1 MVTVGTATVEVK
13 AVMVVPHKVVAEA
26 VVVEAAA
33 ADEEV
38 VAVAEDP
45 ALTKHSLSYSY
56 VTVYDSCSMTHH
68 FEQHYCP
75 FLIRLHLNMCI
86 ITPHSE
92 YRCVTQIKTEIKMS
106 RSLLGSD
113 FEEDKNLFDSLQVRF
128 EKQNFASYIRS
139 TVYPI

>member
-1 MVTVGTATVEVK
+1 MVTVDMATVEAK
-13 AVMVVPHKVVAEA
+13 AVMVVLHRVVAEA
-26 VVVEAAA
+26 VVVAVAA

-75 FLIRLHLNMCI
+75 FLIRLHLTCA
-86 ITPHSE
+86 
-92 YRCVTQIKTEIKMS
+92 
-106 RSLLGSD
+106 LLH
-113 FEEDKNLFDSLQVRF
+113 RI
-128 EKQNFASYIRS
+128 QNIG
-139 TVYPI
+139 VLLK